1 MSSRPKNSLLVEL
14 PLLVWLVLVWG
25 ALWGDFGLGNLLFGA
40 LLALLVTWVLYLPP
54 VQLSGRFNL
63 LQFALFAVTFV
74 WQVAKASVGVM
85 LVAIL
90 VGPRA
95 RNAVVGVELRTRS
108 DLLLTA
114 TGHTMA
120 LIPGSILVEVDRSRW
135 TLYFHALNVRTPE
148 EAESFRRSV
157 RQVEAAWIRIMGTR
171 EELTALRAERRG
183 AGAAESEQRDS
194 AAIGSPVTAEQ
205 QIVGGRRGDVPAG
218 STGTTGTTENPRAA
232 ENPQTT
238 EEDRS

>member
-40 LLALLVTWVLYLPP
+40 VLALLVTWVLYLPP

-63 LQFALFAVTFV
+63 LQSALFAVTFV
-74 WQVAKASVGVM
+74 WQVAKASVDVM

-95 RNAVVGVELRTRS
+95 RSAVVGVELRTRS

-120 LIPGSILVEVDRSRW
+120 LIPGSILVEVDRARS

-148 EAESFRRSV
+148 EAESFRRSA

-171 EELTALRAERRG
+171 EELAALRAERRG
-183 AGAAESEQRDS
+183 GGGAEAEQRDS
-194 AAIGSPVTAEQ
+194 AAISSPVTAGQ
-205 QIVGGRRGDVPAG
+205 QIVGGRRGDVP
-218 STGTTGTTENPRAA
+218 TGTAETPQATET
-232 ENPQTT
+232 PQTT
-238 EEDRS
+238 EEDRP